1 MLHLDTAALGDRL
14 HRLVKLAMD
23 TGEAADLDEAQR
35 IFSSYRLAIAIGP
48 EVAHSAAHQA
58 ALLTMVNSGD
68 RSLLGGVEIAG
79 LNPDTPCLLPLPH
92 AGSLADAVRS
102 FGGRVV
108 VSPTP
113 GIPLVLLGDA
123 SFNGDAHP
131 LALRTTFSGWCGG
144 VAPVASGIRLDERD
158 TLVIAAVLAGA
169 LTITEIFQFL
179 RRSNAAA
186 GRRGVGLSLWRPEC
200 DWRDPAA
207 LGPRIERLPSAAWLI
222 GLGNLGQ
229 AYLWTLS
236 LLPYA
241 TPAEVCL
248 VLQDFDFMAPSN
260 LSTSLLTTGSAIGQK
275 KTRATAAWAEQRGF
289 RTVIIERPF
298 AANFRVMPDEPPVAL
313 CGVDNAQARACLE
326 DVGFSRVIESGLGKG
341 TSDFLALRLHC
352 FPGPKPARTIWNET
366 GAADAEG
373 PKLDLPAYQA
383 LAANGADRCGL
394 TSLAGRT
401 VGAPFVG
408 AIAATLVIAELVRL
422 ANGAHTYDFMDGH
435 LRALDKRTVA
445 LAAQPTLVN
454 PGTTRLGP

>member
-1 MLHLDTAALGDRL
+1 MHLDTAALGDRL

-35 IFSSYRLAIAIGP
+35 IFSSYRMAIAVGP

-58 ALLTMVNSGD
+58 ALLTMVNAGD
-68 RSLLGGVEIAG
+68 RSLLGGVEVAG
-79 LNPDTPCLLPLPH
+79 LSPDTPCLLPLPH
-92 AGSLADAVRS
+92 AGNLADAVGS

-108 VSPTP
+108 ASPTP
-113 GIPLVLLGDA
+113 GVPLVVLGDVP
-123 SFNGDAHP
+123 FTGDAHP

-144 VAPVASGIRLDERD
+144 VAPVASGIRLDERE

-169 LTITEIFQFL
+169 VTITEVFQFL

-186 GRRGVGLSLWRPEC
+186 GRRAVGLSLWRPER
-200 DWRDPAA
+200 DWRDPAVI
-207 LGPRIERLPSAAWLI
+207 GPRIDRLPSAAWLI

-260 LSTSLLTTGSAIGQK
+260 RSTSLLTTSAVIGQK
-275 KTRATAAWAEQRGF
+275 KARAMAAWAEQRGF
-289 RTVIIERPF
+289 KTVVIERPF

-326 DVGFSRVIESGLGKG
+326 DVGFFPRDRSRVGEGHERLSRPAPPLLPRPESG
-341 TSDFLALRLHC
+341 
-352 FPGPKPARTIWNET
+352 T
-366 GAADAEG
+366 GRME
-373 PKLDLPAYQA
+373 
-383 LAANGADRCGL
+383 R
-394 TSLAGRT
+394 
-401 VGAPFVG
+401 
-408 AIAATLVIAELVRL
+408 VR
-422 ANGAHTYDFMDGH
+422 H
-435 LRALDKRTVA
+435 R
-445 LAAQPTLVN
+445 
-454 PGTTRLGP
+454 